1 MISHIVLLKCRAD
14 ITEQQLGE
22 MFCAL
27 HNLVEKIPGLQSC
40 TSGSNCSPEGINR
53 GYSHAFYMQFC
64 SEHSR
69 DAYLTHPQHEQVKRL
84 IADVL
89 RDTEDNVLVM
99 DF

>member
-14 ITEQQLGE
+14 ITEQQLGK

-27 HNLVEKIPGLQSC
+27 YDLVEKIPGLQSC
-40 TSGSNCSPEGINR
+40 TSGNNCSPEGLNR
-53 GYSHAFYMQFC
+53 GYSHALHMQFC

-69 DAYLTHPQHEQVKRL
+69 DAYLAHPLHDEVKVL
-84 IADVL
+84 IAAAL
-89 RDTEDNVLVM
+89 ENTEDNLLIM

>member
-14 ITEQQLGE
+14 ITEQQLTT

-27 HNLVEKIPGLQSC
+27 NDLVDKIPGLQSC
-40 TSGSNCSPEGINR
+40 TSGSNCSPEAINR
-53 GYSHAFYMQFC
+53 GYNHAFYMQFC
-64 SEHSR
+64 SEQSR
-69 DAYLTHPQHEQVKRL
+69 DAYLSHPEHEKVKLL

-89 RDTEDNVLVM
+89 ENTEDNVLVV